1 MLPNLK
7 GYIYAAIAA
16 AAYGT
21 NPIFAIPL
29 YGDGMDVTSVLVL
42 RYAMAMVIMFLV
54 IVCREKAIFRH
65 FLSLTAKDW
74 LALVGMGVLMVMS
87 SILLFESYRYLS
99 AGIASTLLFCYPV
112 IVALIMSLFYGE
124 RLSPGGC
131 LCLVVAFLGVAA
143 LSKDDDG
150 GTISLYGMMLV
161 MLSSLSYAIYLIYIK
176 RGPMRSLPS
185 SVVTMVVLAS
195 GFLFLVLQAMGQGGV
210 MMPVGAYAWL
220 NVIGLGLLPTVVSL
234 CFTSLAI
241 QEIGSTTT
249 AIFGALEPLT
259 AVCLGLLVLD
269 ETLTL
274 RMAVGM
280 VMIFVSVTF
289 LMMNGSR
296 QPS

>member
-1 MLPNLK
+1 MK

-42 RYAMAMVIMFLV
+42 RYAMAVVIMFFI
-54 IVCREKAIFRH
+54 IVCRDKAILRH
-65 FLSLTAKDW
+65 FVSLTVKEW
-74 LALVGMGVLMVMS
+74 LILISMGVLMVMS
-87 SILLFESYRYLS
+87 SILLFESYRYLP

-124 RLSPGGC
+124 RISPKGC

-143 LSKDDDG
+143 LSKDDEG

-176 RGPMRSLPS
+176 RGPMRTLSS
-185 SVVTMVVLAS
+185 SVVTMAVLAS
-195 GFLFLVLQAMGQGGV
+195 GFLVLVLQAMGQGGV
-210 MMPVGAYAWL
+210 LMPVGAYAWF

-259 AVCLGLLVLD
+259 AVCLGLLVLN

-274 RMAVGM
+274 RMAAGM
-280 VMIFVSVTF
+280 IMIFFSVTL
-289 LMMNGSR
+289 LMMKNKR
-296 QPS
+296 